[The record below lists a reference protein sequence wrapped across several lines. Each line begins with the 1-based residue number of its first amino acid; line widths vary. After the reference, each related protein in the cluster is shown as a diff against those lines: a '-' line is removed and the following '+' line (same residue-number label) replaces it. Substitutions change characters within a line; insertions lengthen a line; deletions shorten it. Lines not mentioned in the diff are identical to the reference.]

1 MPKFIT
7 MQIGTPEVAS
17 HLLRK
22 PKNRVTKVGSY
33 LRNTSLDEIP
43 QFWSV
48 LKGDMSIVG
57 PRPALFNQ
65 YDLIGLRTVK
75 NLHQLT
81 PGITG
86 WAQVNGRDNLS
97 MTKKV
102 FFDEEY
108 YKKKS
113 FFLDLKIL
121 CLTPIKI
128 IRRDGVR
135 Y

>member
-1 MPKFIT
+1 MPKFRT
-7 MQIGTPEVAS
+7 MKIGTPEVAS
-17 HLLRK
+17 HLLQKSTNSLTKLGPFLRK
-22 PKNRVTKVGSY
+22 
-33 LRNTSLDEIP
+33 TSLDEIP

-65 YDLIGLRTVK
+65 YDLIDLRTAK
-75 NLHQLT
+75 NLHQLI

-86 WAQVNGRDNLS
+86 LAQLNGRDNLS
-97 MTKKV
+97 ITKKV

-108 YKKKS
+108 SKKKS
-113 FFLDLKIL
+113 FFFDLKIL
-121 CLTPIKI
+121 FLSPIKI
-128 IRRDGVR
+128 IRGDGVR